1 MALSPAQKIRFAA
14 QSALESADKSH
25 LEPPAPRLYYARVDW
40 EKVRETSRPRLTASL
55 LYIPPQALH
64 PFVKSEDTV

>member
-1 MALSPAQKIRFAA
+1 MLLTPAQKIRLNSELLM
-14 QSALESADKSH
+14 QSADKSH

-64 PFVKSEDTV
+64 PFFKSEDTV